1 MTIQEVAQ
9 RLGKSEATIRRW
21 IKQRKLESTL
31 TDGKYDIPQSALDAY
46 AKSEEYIDNAYAN
59 KEVDQETGQLR
70 RQNEELLK
78 QMSSQQERINKLE
91 EQLESE
97 RSRYDGAAER
107 HDMVVMQMTRQMADQ
122 QRLLE
127 HYQEPWYRRMF
138 RKGKKPEGEVR

>member
-21 IKQRKLESTL
+21 IKQGKLESTL
-31 TDGKYDIPQSALDAY
+31 TSGKYDISESALDAY
-46 AKSEEYIDNAYAN
+46 TKSEVYVDNAYAD
-59 KEVDQETGQLR
+59 KETDQLH

-78 QMSSQQERINKLE
+78 QMTSQQERIMQLE

-122 QRLLE
+122 QKMLK
-127 HYQEPWYRRMF
+127 HYQEPWYRRVF
-138 RKGKKPEGEVR
+138 RKRKPAEEVR